1 MLLLSSQQRAF
12 PMSSHKKMSF
22 SYLLFK
28 ENNGQ
33 QAMEVLEAEKWDV
46 RTTSRDCLSLHSSLF
61 PLIRCERQN
70 FRRQANLGANNYHH
84 TPLTMILE
92 NFYPI
97 SCMRTY

>member
-12 PMSSHKKMSF
+12 PMSSHKKMNF

-28 ENNGQ
+28 ENDGQ

-46 RTTSRDCLSLHSSLF
+46 RTTSRDCFSFHSSLF

-70 FRRQANLGANNYHH
+70 FRRQVNLGANDYPH
-84 TPLTMILE
+84 TPLKQ
-92 NFYPI
+92 
-97 SCMRTY
+97 

>member
-46 RTTSRDCLSLHSSLF
+46 RTTSRDCLSLHSSLY

-70 FRRQANLGANNYHH
+70 FRRQANLDANIYHH
-84 TPLTMILE
+84 TPLTI
-92 NFYPI
+92 I
-97 SCMRTY
+97 R